1 MKKLVIVCVSLF
13 FFGCVSYKYYPYS
26 YDKHSASNIRTVVF
40 VPSSQLFRMPDDMRT
55 LSTTVYDGV
64 RTYLAGHG
72 ITVKEA
78 GPVTPIWQEEQ
89 RKVGGLYNS
98 SNGSFREEAYVT
110 CLKAMVK
117 RVCRDQGVDAVVF
130 AELAM
135 RPATLDG
142 TVVYW
147 DGALENI
154 ETEYGYANPSTGD
167 FSGETTALSIKI
179 LIVDRNGQM
188 VLRNY
193 AGLVHPYRAVMDRK
207 RHKWEKRPGL
217 SVDPKKLDRAVAL
230 SLHPFIPY
238 SEFPE
243 NPAFLKN

>member
-1 MKKLVIVCVSLF
+1 MKIQVIVCISLV

-26 YDKHSASNIRTVVF
+26 YDRESATSIRKVVF
-40 VPSSQLFRMPDDMRT
+40 VPSNQLFRIPDDMRT
-55 LSTTVYDGV
+55 LSTTVYDAVGAC
-64 RTYLAGHG
+64 LAGHG
-72 ITVKEA
+72 IMVKEA
-78 GPVTPIWQEEQ
+78 GSVTPIWQEEQ

-98 SNGSFREEAYVT
+98 ANGSFREEAYVK

-117 RVCRDQGVDAVVF
+117 RVCRDQGGDAVVF

-179 LIVDRNGQM
+179 LIVDKDGQM

-193 AGLVHPYRAVMDRK
+193 AGLVHPYRSVMDRK
-207 RHKWEKRPGL
+207 RHNWEKKPDL
-217 SVDPKKLDRAVAL
+217 TVDPKKLDRAVAL

-238 SEFPE
+238 PEFPE
-243 NPAFLKN
+243 NPTFLKD